1 MATTS
6 PCPNVGCYFRNQRN
20 WNFIWPAEALVLS
33 RENLNSPGFIQSS
46 GIFPRN
52 LRHMFAPFSGG
63 SRPSGLRA
71 SVCSSGCPKSSFLY
85 FISLYFS
92 TIGLGKQ
99 IILKKKLCLSIE
111 FAIFVVVAPSFDSNI
126 RFVYFRPKGAR
137 ARVYFPALFFLYFIA
152 WIALTPSLFLVNMEK
167 DKPP

>member
-1 MATTS
+1 MLLFVLIFFLCLLLPFRFLEFEILHFISLWVVSSMATTS

-33 RENLNSPGFIQSS
+33 RENLNSPGFIQSG

-71 SVCSSGCPKSSFLY
+71 SVCSAGCPKSSFLY

-99 IILKKKLCLSIE
+99 IISTKVVSFNIIYYFCSCC
-111 FAIFVVVAPSFDSNI
+111 AIF
-126 RFVYFRPKGAR
+126 
-137 ARVYFPALFFLYFIA
+137 
-152 WIALTPSLFLVNMEK
+152 
-167 DKPP
+167 